1 MAQGQAYKQTLLS
14 QIDRVR
20 DLISNVDQE
29 AAVSLQYRMRD
40 LEKLSQTS
48 FTAITK
54 QMDELKEQQ
63 KKNKN
68 FQIDEATRKDFSNL
82 IGQAAAEYAINSLYS
97 HLSSNPGLQGRIRGK
112 SLDLSDQGCL
122 LTKQRYST
130 TTDYRGTAFGR
141 AGKIQRM

>member
-63 KKNKN
+63 KNKN

-82 IGQAAAEYAINSLYS
+82 IGQAAAEYAINSFYS
-97 HLSSNPGLQGRIRGK
+97 HLSSNPGLEGRIRGK

-130 TTDYRGTAFGR
+130 ATDYRGTAFGR